1 MSHAARKLPRC
12 PNCGTDLQQQPNNFC
27 PECGQP
33 NHDVNVTFGHVVEE
47 TLEGVFHFDSKV
59 WRTFRELL
67 FQPGKL
73 TVDFLAGRRASFV
86 PPIRLYIFL
95 SVIFFF
101 LLSKHGGT
109 SEKTDRASPQAPAKT
124 GQKTLLRQ
132 QVMGQNFGVS
142 LKEPENVAPEAELTF
157 EGGDSASFTFTTTDV
172 KNRPL
177 MERLG
182 SGNTKAIDSFLVAR
196 QAQPSWW
203 LRLAVKRFARLQT
216 VEEGE
221 KDHTT
226 LRNLSA
232 GMFILMP
239 LFGLLLKLFYRRQ
252 RPLYVQHLI
261 FSVHLHCFFFML
273 ASVFIVL
280 GWVLPA
286 TWNMAPAF
294 VSLAWV
300 YWVLSLKRFSGQSFG
315 RTFWKSSLLF
325 GGYLAMIVLFM
336 VSVVLVSLAMF

>member
-1 MSHAARKLPRC
+1 
-12 PNCGTDLQQQPNNFC
+12 
-27 PECGQP
+27 
-33 NHDVNVTFGHVVEE
+33 
-47 TLEGVFHFDSKV
+47 
-59 WRTFRELL
+59 LL

-101 LLSKHGGT
+101 LLSKQGGAI
-109 SEKTDRASPQAPAKT
+109 ENNAHDAQKARAKT

-132 QVMGQNFGVS
+132 QVMGQNFDVS
-142 LKEPENVAPEAELTF
+142 LKEPENVAPDAELTF
-157 EGGDSASFTFTTTDV
+157 DGGDSASFTFSTVDV
-172 KNRPL
+172 KNRLL
-177 MERLG
+177 MARLG

-196 QAQPSWW
+196 QAQPTWW

-216 VEEGE
+216 VDEGE
-221 KDHTT
+221 KEHTT

-261 FSVHLHCFFFML
+261 FSVHLHCFFFIL
-273 ASVFIVL
+273 ASISIL
-280 GWVLPA
+280 LNWVLPA
-286 TWNMAPAF
+286 AWHVVPGL
-294 VSLAWV
+294 VLLAWV
-300 YWVLSLKRFSGQSFG
+300 YWVLSLKRFSGQRLG
-315 RTFWKSSLLF
+315 RTIWKSSLRF
-325 GGYLAMIVLFM
+325 GGYLAMLFLFM
-336 VSVVLVSLAMF
+336 TSVALVSLAMF